1 MDINQSVKEHFP
13 PAKFLPFLKWSFDL
27 TRKFSYTGCP
37 MKNRNPFEILGIA
50 PNITRSLEGKDL
62 FSLIK
67 SSYRAL
73 MLIYHPDRGPLGDQT
88 LQAQRN
94 QKVAEIN
101 LAFEKLDHDRH
112 PESLEHYREL
122 YGKKRPAGWKKI
134 IRELNRE
141 IQGLSAANQTLSQGY
156 LHHILQSIP
165 RKNQGA
171 DPPASIFNLENR
183 QLGLQ
188 DIAINHNIRSLNWNL
203 GTNYKEI
210 KFDAEGRMFY
220 KLPCRKRFLQVNFI
234 KLLGTVDKKKVD
246 LIPLL
251 DRVVPRDQLR
261 PDKKW
266 KKLFAGNL
274 KYFDILN
281 SISLD
286 EFRTHCLPH
295 LKPELKEGSFLF
307 SLHCTEPECDHI
319 NLEGL
324 IVRLL

>member
-1 MDINQSVKEHFP
+1 
-13 PAKFLPFLKWSFDL
+13 
-27 TRKFSYTGCP
+27 
-37 MKNRNPFEILGIA
+37 MKNRNPLEILGIA
-50 PNITRSLEGKDL
+50 PAMARSLEGKDL
-62 FSLIK
+62 FSLVK

-73 MLIYHPDRGPLGDQT
+73 MLIYHPDRVPLSDPV

-122 YGKKRPAGWKKI
+122 YGKKKPVLWKKM
-134 IRELNRE
+134 IRQLNQE
-141 IQGLSAANQTLSQGY
+141 IQGLSDANAGLSQGY
-156 LHHILQSIP
+156 LHHLLQSIP
-165 RKNQGA
+165 GKNREPGTR
-171 DPPASIFNLENR
+171 PSIFHLENR

-188 DIAINHNIRSLNWNL
+188 DVAISHNIRSLNWNL

-220 KLPCRKRFLQVNFI
+220 KLPCRKRFLQINFI
-234 KLLGTVDKKKVD
+234 RLLGTVDKKKVD

-251 DRVVPRDQLR
+251 DRVIPRDQLG

-266 KKLFAGNL
+266 RKCFAGSL

-281 SISLD
+281 RIALE
-286 EFRTHCLPH
+286 EFRSHCLPY
-295 LKPELKEGSFLF
+295 LKPELEEGSFLF
-307 SLHCTEPECDHI
+307 SLHTTGSVVEHI
-319 NLEGL
+319 NMEGL

>member
-1 MDINQSVKEHFP
+1 
-13 PAKFLPFLKWSFDL
+13 
-27 TRKFSYTGCP
+27 
-37 MKNRNPFEILGIA
+37 MKNRNPFEILGITPA
-50 PNITRSLEGKDL
+50 IARSLEGKDL
-62 FSLIK
+62 FPLIK

-73 MLIYHPDRGPLGDQT
+73 MLIYHPDRGPLSDPA
-88 LQAQRN
+88 LQAQRT

-122 YGKKRPAGWKKI
+122 YGKKRPVGWKKM

-141 IQGLSAANQTLSQGY
+141 IQGLTAANKTLSQGY
-156 LHHILQSIP
+156 LHHLLQSRP
-165 RKNQGA
+165 GKNQGT
-171 DPPASIFNLENR
+171 DNPASIFNLEHR

-251 DRVVPRDQLR
+251 DRVIPRDQLL

-266 KKLFAGNL
+266 KKLFPGNL
-274 KYFDILN
+274 NYFDILN
-281 SISLD
+281 RISFE
-286 EFRTHCLPH
+286 EFSTHCLPH
-295 LKPELKEGSFLF
+295 LKPELEEGSFLF
-307 SLHCTEPECDHI
+307 SLHCTGSECEHI